1 MQAIIMAA
9 GKGSRLGMLTED
21 KPKSF
26 LEINGEKLIEHN
38 IRLLQKYGINDIII
52 VTGYHDTD
60 FYELF
65 GGTDGISFVYNPYY
79 EFVNVLGSFYLARN
93 ELNDDFVYL
102 HADTL
107 CEESIFEE
115 LLNHLG
121 DIVLPVDMK
130 PCDDEAMKVK
140 IDKDKKIIYI
150 NKQMDGKDAFGEFIG
165 FMKIKKPVIP
175 DLIDITEN
183 LLRKKVYNAYFEAA
197 IQEIINMKKFDV
209 QYFTTAGRFWAEIDF
224 LEDYERACKEMK

>member
-1 MQAIIMAA
+1 MQAIIMAT

-65 GGTDGISFVYNPYY
+65 SGTDGISFVYNPYY
-79 EFVNVLGSFYLARN
+79 EFINVLGSFYLARN
-93 ELNDDFVYL
+93 EINDDFVCF

-107 CEESIFEE
+107 YEESIFEE

-121 DIVLPVDMK
+121 DIFLPVDMK
-130 PCDDEAMKVK
+130 PC
-140 IDKDKKIIYI
+140 
-150 NKQMDGKDAFGEFIG
+150 G
-165 FMKIKKPVIP
+165 
-175 DLIDITEN
+175 
-183 LLRKKVYNAYFEAA
+183 
-197 IQEIINMKKFDV
+197 
-209 QYFTTAGRFWAEIDF
+209 
-224 LEDYERACKEMK
+224 